1 MNALIDD
8 INEQLLK
15 ILAEFQIM
23 HVEYQEFEYLKRDI
37 QSVFTSLQ
45 TGIKDFKAMINQN
58 RQRLDATCNQVM
70 ENILKN

>member
-1 MNALIDD
+1 MNALIED

-15 ILAEFQIM
+15 YLATTSIM

-45 TGIKDFKAMINQN
+45 TGIKDFKGMVNQN
-58 RQRLDATCNQVM
+58 R
-70 ENILKN
+70 